1 MAFHMNSPFLNG
13 KDPKSKKKS
22 TFGGTPDSTRE
33 EQIREEAT
41 DQLYNEGKIT
51 ESNNAGN
58 KKINRREKKLYRQ
71 IDKELNKRRRVAR
84 KKKRK
89 LNK

>member
-13 KDPKSKKKS
+13 KKKS

-58 KKINRREKKLYRQ
+58 RKINKRVRK
-71 IDKELNKRRRVAR
+71 NKRKEIKSI
-84 KKKRK
+84 KKS
-89 LNK
+89 